1 MKWLLLFTLLVV
13 IANASEDC
21 DDYDDYDET
30 FKCNKC
36 YSEEYTDK
44 FGLTECEETVI
55 EETLSKEDKV
65 KPWPCCSSG
74 EFGFK
79 CESEKCESNKWYC
92 GSGGSTAVNT
102 TMNFSCP
109 DHCTTKLTDQ
119 YCTTDLDKDGKLVL
133 KHENAKVEDY
143 CVAPQ
148 CPNSNGPTVMPVC
161 LCPED
166 LKVESQKYDAE
177 IPRCCNEDSITAYD
191 TQQASF
197 DKYTCVSEQNKTDGN
212 FSPCQTAHF
221 LPPKQMTDN
230 FKYVPD
236 DDVVCLAFV
245 LPESKYSPTIIQP
258 KILRCK
264 SPCDGEH
271 PCLRLCN
278 DKNDT
283 VRAKMLED
291 SLFSELTSLNIKTE
305 MSKAPQPEQK
315 SRNSQ
320 KNGKKLETLNQS
332 KCIGRFRL
340 EKDSDS
346 KEINLIRSSNE
357 RKYGPKEFCL
367 TFNEDQGIIGA
378 EVLKEDIKKDIGY
391 YDLLL
396 WISAVMVLLILF
408 IHYAYKN
415 QLVKKPGDQPDHPTI
430 MLLFFTVSVFMV
442 YFLKSCNQIKDLNYD
457 HPKLCRFLG
466 FAQQFSILS
475 MFSFLTSYGI
485 EVLLLI

>member
-1 MKWLLLFTLLVV
+1 
-13 IANASEDC
+13 
-21 DDYDDYDET
+21 
-30 FKCNKC
+30 
-36 YSEEYTDK
+36 
-44 FGLTECEETVI
+44 
-55 EETLSKEDKV
+55 
-65 KPWPCCSSG
+65 
-74 EFGFK
+74 
-79 CESEKCESNKWYC
+79 
-92 GSGGSTAVNT
+92 
-102 TMNFSCP
+102 
-109 DHCTTKLTDQ
+109 
-119 YCTTDLDKDGKLVL
+119 
-133 KHENAKVEDY
+133 
-143 CVAPQ
+143 
-148 CPNSNGPTVMPVC
+148 
-161 LCPED
+161 
-166 LKVESQKYDAE
+166 
-177 IPRCCNEDSITAYD
+177 
-191 TQQASF
+191 
-197 DKYTCVSEQNKTDGN
+197 
-212 FSPCQTAHF
+212 
-221 LPPKQMTDN
+221 MTD
-230 FKYVPD
+230 YLYEPD
-236 DDVVCLAFV
+236 DDVCLAFV
-245 LPESKYSPTIIQP
+245 LPQKSDFPIIQP
-258 KILRCK
+258 FILHCK

-283 VRAKMLED
+283 VRAEMLED
-291 SLFSELTSLNIKTE
+291 SLFSELGVNRTE
-305 MSKAPQPEQK
+305 MSKAPQTEQK

-367 TFNEDQGIIGA
+367 TFNEDQGSVGA

-415 QLVKKPGDQPDHPTI
+415 QLVKKPGNQPDHPTI